1 MRIMEERL
9 TQQNPFTSHSA
20 AISAKMRE
28 QEEIDRLR
36 KEFLRRGGKVDVIAA
51 PDYKPKAADD
61 LSIKLREQFE
71 RGRLRSQ
78 KNTPKK
84 KRKYIRFNGTKSP
97 QVIINKKYIG
107 AYATE
112 ADAVAARDQYLID
125 NNLPPAG
132 D

>member
-1 MRIMEERL
+1 MRIMEERV

-28 QEEIDRLR
+28 QEEIDRHR

-51 PDYKPKAADD
+51 PDYKPKPELD
-61 LSIKLREQFE
+61 SKLRDQFE
-71 RGRLRSQ
+71 RGRTNAHAKSV
-78 KNTPKK
+78 KEPS
-84 KRKYIRFNGTKSP
+84 RKYIRTYSRKSP

-107 AYATE
+107 TYPTIPE
-112 ADAVAARDQYLID
+112 AVAARDQYLID

>member
-1 MRIMEERL
+1 MEERVA
-9 TQQNPFTSHSA
+9 QQNPFTSHSA

-28 QEEIDRLR
+28 QEEIDRHR
-36 KEFLRRGGKVDVIAA
+36 KEFLRRGGKVDVISS

-61 LSIKLREQFE
+61 LSIKLREQFD
-71 RGRLRSQ
+71 RGRSRSQ
-78 KNTPKK
+78 KNTSKK
-84 KRKYIRFNGTKSP
+84 KRKYIRFKGTKSP